1 MIGYGVDTW
10 CGASRITGR
19 LSRGR
24 TTLAL
29 ALYRR
34 LITPRGTLTGS
45 PEAEVYGFDVASFV
59 GRVGT
64 DRALGALPSMIAAE
78 LRKDDRVLDAF
89 VVVNKSID
97 LAGNITLDIV
107 CHVTP
112 QDESDDF
119 TLTMSTASAFENLP
133 QVLVLTGIPEAA

>member
-10 CGASRITGR
+10 CGDSRVTGR

-45 PEAEVYGFDVASFV
+45 PEAEVYGFDVAGFI
-59 GRVGT
+59 GRVGY

-78 LRKDDRVLDAF
+78 LSKDDRVLDVLVQVKPSTDA
-89 VVVNKSID
+89 NGDISI
-97 LAGNITLDIV
+97 AITI
-107 CHVTP
+107 HFTP
-112 QDESDDF
+112 QDETQDF
-119 TLTMSTASAFENLP
+119 PLTLAANDNALAIIGA
-133 QVLVLTGIPEAA
+133 LPEAA